1 MNVYF
6 SVIKLELVPLLIC
19 LIQDSEHETWT
30 VFYNFLKKANRSV
43 KLTLFIPHFK
53 THSHSDL
60 KYNGALC
67 FTIDWDVTIQTTTLR
82 NQISLI
88 NCIPLR
94 EDGAEIPRRNIRQS
108 NLWGWAGLL
117 LTLDLGTI

>member
-53 THSHSDL
+53 IHSHSDL
-60 KYNGALC
+60 KYMEHFVL
-67 FTIDWDVTIQTTTLR
+67 Q
-82 NQISLI
+82 LI
-88 NCIPLR
+88 GMSPYRLQLR
-94 EDGAEIPRRNIRQS
+94 EIKFV
-108 NLWGWAGLL
+108 L
-117 LTLDLGTI
+117 